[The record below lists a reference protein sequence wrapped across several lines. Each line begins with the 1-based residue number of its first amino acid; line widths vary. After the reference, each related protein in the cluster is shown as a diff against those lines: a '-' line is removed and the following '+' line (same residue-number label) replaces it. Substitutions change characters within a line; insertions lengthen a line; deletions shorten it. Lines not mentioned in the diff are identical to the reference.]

1 MCHHRA
7 HSSCLCG
14 PEEAPSKLT
23 LINQPNAP
31 KEDIM
36 ITTQASFTL
45 IEDVPVHS
53 FTLIEGA
60 R

>member
-1 MCHHRA
+1 VRA
-7 HSSCLCG
+7 IEQPDGHQPTHC
-14 PEEAPSKLT
+14 SKG
-23 LINQPNAP
+23 
-31 KEDIM
+31 DM
-36 ITTQASFTL
+36 MTTDEASFTL